1 MKVFHFTT
9 DTSLVTFL
17 LRYLNEIMEAT
28 NYSILKYKVETDV
41 EAHIFEC
48 LLFYIIVKVFLHKI
62 HFTDLTP

>member
-41 EAHIFEC
+41 EAHILNVYYF
-48 LLFYIIVKVFLHKI
+48 I
-62 HFTDLTP
+62 